1 MHKRGALIGCWRMSV
16 SVRGLVGACLC
27 VFLVSLDF
35 SSWLSRL
42 VGVFLMRAQ
51 TRIYFCSFPN
61 PERNAHR
68 FPPICESK
76 GGGGTR
82 LVVVLRDTGEVPAHD
97 AASCP
102 ICSVARDETG
112 RCFLLARGTKPLP
125 PSAIPATGVQP
136 NEREPPSP
144 VISLLRGQT
153 PSNGLAL
160 TYYIKLVRCFRC
172 APVCILLSKVLSVLS
187 DEELRAAVASR
198 R

>member
-1 MHKRGALIGCWRMSV
+1 MHTISHQSAKARREGRRRG
-16 SVRGLVGACLC
+16 
-27 VFLVSLDF
+27 D
-35 SSWLSRL
+35 
-42 VGVFLMRAQ
+42 
-51 TRIYFCSFPN
+51 
-61 PERNAHR
+61 
-68 FPPICESK
+68 
-76 GGGGTR
+76 TR
-82 LVVVLRDTGEVPAHD
+82 LVVVLRDTEVPAHN

-102 ICSVARDETG
+102 ICTVACDETG

-136 NEREPPSP
+136 NEREPASP